1 MIFSRANIGTFFTSL
16 AIQGCG
22 LITGVVTA
30 RLLGPAGRG
39 ELATVIL
46 WPTIMSNLGL
56 MGCNWALAREVA
68 KDPHREADGV
78 CCAMTIGIAV
88 AILYFILGYLLLP
101 YVLPRDRG
109 YLLPLTRICLL

>member
-22 LITGVVTA
+22 VITGVVTA

-39 ELATVIL
+39 ELATIML
-46 WPTIMSNLGL
+46 WPMIMSNLGL

-68 KDPHREADGV
+68 KDPDREADGV
-78 CCAMTIGIAV
+78 CGAV
-88 AILYFILGYLLLP
+88 AVGLAAATVYFILGYLLIP
-101 YVLPRDRG
+101 YVLPRDRS
-109 YLLPLTRICLL
+109 YLLPWRDSACY